1 MTAIT
6 TGALLTELMR
16 SFDGFIAIRKYVKV
30 SSSETLQS
38 ESAFITASRYDRGQ
52 YMILLYLSCVLEADF
67 VSLFTASKSLQTDP
81 RIPYPDSRFIVRE
94 TGFSESWFGSAL
106 LSREVRGLRLR
117 GISGEASPDS
127 RFGVRETGFS

>member
-1 MTAIT
+1 MVC
-6 TGALLTELMR
+6 GKE
-16 SFDGFIAIRKYVKV
+16 SGFGEGVR
-30 SSSETLQS
+30 
-38 ESAFITASRYDRGQ
+38 
-52 YMILLYLSCVLEADF
+52 
-67 VSLFTASKSLQTDP
+67 LFPDP

-127 RFGVRETGFS
+127 RFGVRETGFSESWFGSALLSKGAGDTGAISVVRPLLVCVVYT